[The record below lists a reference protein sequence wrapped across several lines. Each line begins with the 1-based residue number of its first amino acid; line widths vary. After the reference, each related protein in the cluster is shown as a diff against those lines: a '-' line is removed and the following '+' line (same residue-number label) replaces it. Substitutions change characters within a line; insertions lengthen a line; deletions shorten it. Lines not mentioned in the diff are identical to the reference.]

1 MKHILSFVVI
11 LVNLS
16 LSAQTVSAYQDV
28 ADIAVSG
35 SNLDINT
42 YTSHYVVLENSS
54 HTLVAGDSDPY
65 GAGNI
70 GLPLLSVELASG
82 QTDPG
87 ITMSSSDYSFTA
99 TDYYPILI
107 GYDASASAWKVIN
120 EGMFFSYSVVT
131 TVAITDGSPPT
142 YSVLNGDDAA
152 TYTLYYESMSYSAMV
167 NMPYT
172 VTTAPSDAGITTS
185 SGTATGN
192 IGSSMVVSGQ
202 YQPILVDASG
212 NIVAAGQTESI
223 TVPVGFSIDVSA
235 VTPTYSITGGDDL
248 ETYSLY
254 YETTLPSY
262 VIGDSYSPAAGTLSN
277 VGITTTSSAA
287 SGNIA
292 YLPAGTYYGVLVN
305 NNSDVAAIDASGFV
319 VSENTTL
326 GFNALGNLTT
336 GTTNTAIGA
345 NALSSN
351 TEGSHNTSIGRGSLP
366 NNTVGNY
373 NTASG
378 YQSLQSN
385 TEGDNNTAS
394 GTSSLYS
401 NLTGYRNTA
410 FGENSLYSNT
420 TGSKNTGLGY
430 DAQASSATA
439 TNQTIIG
446 FEATGQADNSVVLG
460 NDDVTAVYMAE
471 DRGAKIYAGEGDFS
485 GDIVTAGNVTVS
497 SDIRL
502 KKDIVNLPS
511 TLDNIKSLRPVS
523 YSKKSSL
530 SSEEYGSTEI
540 GLIAQ
545 ELQEVYPNMVSED
558 DSKDPLLS
566 VSYMELIP
574 VLIKAVQEQQIMI
587 EKQQM
592 EIEGLKKDIKIAK

>member
-1 MKHILSFVVI
+1 MKHIFSLALI
-11 LVNLS
+11 LVSVS
-16 LSAQTVSAYQDV
+16 LSAQTVMVSQNS
-28 ADIAVSG
+28 ADIWVSA
-35 SNLDINT
+35 STLDIYT
-42 YTSHYVVLENSS
+42 YSSHIVVLENSS
-54 HTLVAGDSDPY
+54 HNLSLGDIDPY
-65 GAGNI
+65 GAGNT
-70 GLPLLSVELASG
+70 GLPTLNVELAAG
-82 QTDPG
+82 QTSPAV
-87 ITMSSSDYSFTA
+87 TMNYSDYSFTA
-99 TDYYPILI
+99 TTYYPILI
-107 GYDASASAWKVIN
+107 GFDGSAWEVLDVGSPLAYVSNTIV
-120 EGMFFSYSVVT
+120 S
-131 TVAITDGSPPT
+131 ITDGSPPT

-152 TYTLYYESMSYSAMV
+152 TYTLYYESDSYYAMV
-167 NMPYT
+167 GMSSYT

-185 SGTATGN
+185 SGTATGS
-192 IGSSMVVSGQ
+192 IGSSMVASGL
-202 YQPILVDASG
+202 YKPVLVDASG
-212 NIVAAGQTESI
+212 IIVAAGQSENI

-235 VTPTYSITGGDDL
+235 VTPTYSITEGDDG

-262 VIGDSYSPAAGTLSN
+262 VISTSYSPAAGTLSN
-277 VGITTTSSAA
+277 AGITTTSSAA
-287 SGNIA
+287 SGNIV

-305 NNSDVAAIDASGFV
+305 DNSEVVAIDASGFII
-319 VSENTTL
+319 SENTTL

-336 GTTNTAIGA
+336 GATNTAIGA

-366 NNTVGNY
+366 NNTAGNY

-410 FGENSLYSNT
+410 FGESSLYSNT
-420 TGSKNTGLGY
+420 TGAKNTGIGY
-430 DAQASSATA
+430 DARASSATA

-511 TLDNIKSLRPVS
+511 TIDNIKALRPVS

-530 SSEEYGSTEI
+530 SSEDYGTTEV

-545 ELQEVYPNMVSED
+545 ELQEIYPNMVSED

-592 EIEGLKKDIKIAK
+592 EIESLKKDIKIAK

>member
-1 MKHILSFVVI
+1 MKHLLSLVAIF
-11 LVNLS
+11 VNLS
-16 LSAQTVSAYQDV
+16 LSAQTVSAYQSV
-28 ADIAVSG
+28 SDIQVSG
-35 SNLDINT
+35 NNLDITT
-42 YTSHYVVLENSS
+42 YNSHYVVLENSG
-54 HTLVAGDSDPY
+54 HTLVVGDSDPY

-82 QTDPG
+82 QMYPS
-87 ITMSSSDYSFTA
+87 IAMSSSSYSFTA

-107 GYDASASAWKVIN
+107 GYDVSASAWKVIDI
-120 EGMFFSYSVVT
+120 GMFFSYSIVT
-131 TVAITDGSPPT
+131 TVSITDGSPPT

-262 VIGDSYSPAAGTLSN
+262 VIGDSYSPAGGTLSN

-287 SGNIA
+287 SGSIA

-305 NNSDVAAIDASGFV
+305 NNAEVAAIDASGFV
-319 VSENTTL
+319 ISENTTL

-336 GTTNTAIGA
+336 GATNTAIGA

-366 NNTVGNY
+366 NNTLGNY

-394 GTSSLYS
+394 GTSALYS

-420 TGSKNTGLGY
+420 TGFKNTGLGY